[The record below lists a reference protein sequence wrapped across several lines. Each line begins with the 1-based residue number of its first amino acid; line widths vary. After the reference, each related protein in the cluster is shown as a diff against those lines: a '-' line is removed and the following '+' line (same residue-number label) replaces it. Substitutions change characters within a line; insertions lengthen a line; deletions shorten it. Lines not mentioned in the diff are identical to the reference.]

1 MTNIPQIIDTAI
13 PQLNIFTFTM
23 FIYFRRG
30 IIRGTG
36 KGLSIANSAA
46 LTSIV
51 AYLIL
56 FPILL
61 HQMVYVRDMGLQGI
75 WISRAITEFFI
86 GTCYDIVICFTDIEE
101 VIWKN
106 RERMAEIEDMEA
118 EQEKDD

>member
-1 MTNIPQIIDTAI
+1 MTNIPQIIETAD
-13 PQLNIFTFTM
+13 PQINIFTFTM

-61 HQMVYVRDMGLQGI
+61 HQMVYVHEMGLQGI

-86 GTCYDIVICFTDIEE
+86 GTCYDIVICLTDIE
-101 VIWKN
+101 
-106 RERMAEIEDMEA
+106 
-118 EQEKDD
+118 